1 MSSSCRYSVCRLH
14 CDEFE
19 DIRELDRES
28 RRALKVFLQL
38 HTHELL
44 MACMDDRFR
53 TFEDAES
60 FANMVYRKDN
70 SGDVIAIYDWLN
82 KEWISSWFM

>member
-1 MSSSCRYSVCRLH
+1 
-14 CDEFE
+14 
-19 DIRELDRES
+19 
-28 RRALKVFLQL
+28 
-38 HTHELL
+38 
-44 MACMDDRFR
+44 MDDRFR

>member
-14 CDEFE
+14 CDESE

-38 HTHELL
+38 HARELL

-82 KEWISSWFM
+82 KEWISSWFI